1 LNTRGK
7 EKRFFVPAVWLSCA
21 KIRGREGVISRFRG
35 PPNIGFGEGD
45 MYNIC
50 VGYGLMDGFVPTV
63 HQNCDVP
70 AWVPRCTSE
79 VKTNSLIDMR
89 IKLHKILRLSIINFA
104 VRGHSLIWESSG
116 DNWIGLGGRV
126 VKAHFNASHQSP
138 CPPGGTCIPSSQIPV
153 SAAARPG
160 NISSVGYWVHVG
172 CAGKSHTHISSP
184 LSQDAKKKNDEPKI
198 PNLFRHGTFACIY
211 PSIFHLR
218 VIKNAVQSFSR
229 IARQGQDMNTFLK
242 RRFFF

>member
-1 LNTRGK
+1 
-7 EKRFFVPAVWLSCA
+7 
-21 KIRGREGVISRFRG
+21 
-35 PPNIGFGEGD
+35 
-45 MYNIC
+45 
-50 VGYGLMDGFVPTV
+50 MDGFVPTV

-160 NISSVGYWVHVG
+160 NISSVGYWVHTCRV
-172 CAGKSHTHISSP
+172 CRQKPHTYFQSTLP
-184 LSQDAKKKNDEPKI
+184 RCKKKMTSRRFQTSFVMGHSLASIHLSSISALSKMQS
-198 PNLFRHGTFACIY
+198 NLFPGSLGRAKT
-211 PSIFHLR
+211 
-218 VIKNAVQSFSR
+218 
-229 IARQGQDMNTFLK
+229 
-242 RRFFF
+242 